1 MIHTVELCLTWHWAS
16 MQEPMSVL
24 KSTLQ
29 QLAEHKTAT
38 ERYLIV
44 LAMEVAEDGHE
55 AKAQKLSDEFKGR

>member
-1 MIHTVELCLTWHWAS
+1 MLDLALGI

-44 LAMEVAEDGHE
+44 LAMEIAEDGHE

>member
-1 MIHTVELCLTWHWAS
+1 M
-16 MQEPMSVL
+16 L
-24 KSTLQ
+24 KSTLH

-44 LAMEVAEDGHE
+44 LAMEVAEDGHV